1 MRFSCNRVKG
11 AHRVSRLKNGF
22 NATIQKK
29 ISHNGSKRKKERFFG
44 WNGIY
49 NTEELHSCVMC
60 LLSVGQ
66 FSLEDSFFYELS
78 TVPMLVFT
86 ITGEGRFPKNKA
98 LSKNK
103 LKIEVPRRNGLIN

>member
-1 MRFSCNRVKG
+1 MALMLQFKKKLVTMEVKG
-11 AHRVSRLKNGF
+11 
-22 NATIQKK
+22 KK
-29 ISHNGSKRKKERFFG
+29 KGSSAG
-44 WNGIY
+44 NGIC

-60 LLSVGQ
+60 LLSVAQ

-78 TVPMLVFT
+78 LVHMLMFT

-103 LKIEVPRRNGLIN
+103 LKIEVPRNGLIN

>member
-1 MRFSCNRVKG
+1 MALMLQFKKKLVTMEVKG
-11 AHRVSRLKNGF
+11 
-22 NATIQKK
+22 KK
-29 ISHNGSKRKKERFFG
+29 KGSSAG
-44 WNGIY
+44 NGIY

-66 FSLEDSFFYELS
+66 FSLEDSFSYELS
-78 TVPMLVFT
+78 PVPMLVFT